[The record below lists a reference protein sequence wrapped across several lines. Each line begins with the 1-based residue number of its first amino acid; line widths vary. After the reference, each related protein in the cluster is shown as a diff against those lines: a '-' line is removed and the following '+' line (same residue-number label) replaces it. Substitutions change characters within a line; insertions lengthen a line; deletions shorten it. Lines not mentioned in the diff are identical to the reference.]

1 MATYRRVGISD
12 DHSLYPTDMFD
23 ASDEE
28 SQGLSEDSGG
38 DVRPPSLSMNP
49 PSDAREESP
58 ARESEETRAR
68 VGGDVLT

>member
-38 DVRPPSLSMNP
+38 DVRPPSLSMKP
-49 PSDAREESP
+49 PSPTRERKAPPVS
-58 ARESEETRAR
+58 RRKRAR
-68 VGGDVLT
+68 A